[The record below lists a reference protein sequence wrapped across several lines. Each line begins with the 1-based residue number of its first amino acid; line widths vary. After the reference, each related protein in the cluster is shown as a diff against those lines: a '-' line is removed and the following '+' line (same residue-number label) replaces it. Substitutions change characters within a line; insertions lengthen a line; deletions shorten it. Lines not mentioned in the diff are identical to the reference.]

1 MSRKKYDIIIE
12 FFEKRYYI
20 ILKLNKTKI
29 MQTFGNIYFES
40 DAEFE
45 DYCFAPY
52 ISIIKV
58 DSSIH
63 PHYTWASDYSESCK
77 KDIAEGKSF
86 IIMDEDST
94 IVRRKGVAEKRL
106 PVYKDGE
113 PLGQDAPASLK
124 FSNLDTW
131 LGTFPRKYKE
141 SFEKLFEENPNI
153 SYTEIAKEIG
163 VSEEWAFQLLHM
175 WKNRKR

>member
-1 MSRKKYDIIIE
+1 
-12 FFEKRYYI
+12 
-20 ILKLNKTKI
+20 
-29 MQTFGNIYFES
+29 
-40 DAEFE
+40 
-45 DYCFAPY
+45 
-52 ISIIKV
+52 
-58 DSSIH
+58 
-63 PHYTWASDYSESCK
+63 
-77 KDIAEGKSF
+77 
-86 IIMDEDST
+86 MDEDST